1 MKKKPCP
8 FCGGTRLSTKKIA
21 CTWND
26 PPFAYA
32 VSCAGLNCHGNIYS
46 LSHDLFETEEQAV
59 EAWNKRAT
67 GCTRNQTTTQYCA
80 EVIERD
86 AEIEKLRAESAKL
99 AASNHSYLSNYQEAR
114 GEIERLKA
122 GGCARDQTTT
132 QYCAEAV
139 ALQSENARLKDAIH
153 DLAKHI
159 SRWDWWSLKPETHA
173 LVGEKE

>member
-1 MKKKPCP
+1 M
-8 FCGGTRLSTKKIA
+8 II
-21 CTWND
+21 D
-26 PPFAYA
+26 AYA
-32 VSCAGLNCHGNIYS
+32 TDTVPSHEVRRRANEALANAGEPMSEVTYDALRKRLAEAEEELSIWKSVFPDIAPERVMPDRS
-46 LSHDLFETEEQAV
+46 LLH
-59 EAWNKRAT
+59 
-67 GCTRNQTTTQYCA
+67 
-80 EVIERD
+80 
-86 AEIEKLRAESAKL
+86 AEIGKLRAESEKL
-99 AASNHSYLSNYQEAR
+99 AASNHAYLSNYQEAI

-139 ALQSENARLKDAIH
+139 ALQSENVRLKDAIH